1 MGIHIGELTARVAA
15 PAIMHA
21 LHIRHNME
29 VLLKKKVNIRT
40 GYVKKHS
47 FWGGNEK
54 KLEKVFVNS
63 KISINF
69 APFLKAKHVLLF

>member
-1 MGIHIGELTARVAA
+1 
-15 PAIMHA
+15 
-21 LHIRHNME
+21 ME

-47 FWGGNEK
+47 FGGGNEK